1 MLSVE
6 IDMEKVLRH
15 VEKVLPSQ
23 IEKAV
28 KRSLKEATELVKT
41 TAQQEHEYTSRT
53 GKLEREGIMVN
64 IDRASQAGRVYLSKR
79 KVPYGIYQHEGT
91 GVYGRSGRAYNVR
104 PRAKYALRWV
114 SKNGFAYSRGH
125 QIRGIKPDPFLY
137 NALNK
142 TRRDIIRIFQRHI
155 GNAARG

>member
-15 VEKVLPSQ
+15 VEKVLPVQ

-28 KRSLKEATELVKT
+28 NRSLKEATELVKT

-53 GKLEREGIMVN
+53 GKLEREGIATEITKNEGKVML
-64 IDRASQAGRVYLSKR
+64 DK

-104 PRAKYALRWV
+104 PKAKYALCWV
-114 SKNGFAYSRGH
+114 AKNGFAYSRGH

-142 TRRDIIRIFQRHI
+142 NRRDIIRIFQRHV

>member
-6 IDMEKVLRH
+6 IDMEKVLRR
-15 VEKVLPSQ
+15 VEKILPAQ

-28 KRSLKEATELVKT
+28 NRSLKEATELVKT

-53 GKLEREGIMVN
+53 GKLESEGIATEITKNEGKVML
-64 IDRASQAGRVYLSKR
+64 DK

-104 PRAKYALRWV
+104 PKAKYALRWV
-114 SKNGFAYSRGH
+114 AKNGFAYSRGH

-142 TRRDIIRIFQRHI
+142 NHRDIIRIFQRHVSE
-155 GNAARG
+155 AARG

>member
-6 IDMEKVLRH
+6 IDMEKVLRRI
-15 VEKVLPSQ
+15 EKVLPEQ

-28 KRSLKEATELVKT
+28 NWSLKEATELVKT

-53 GKLEREGIMVN
+53 GKLEREGIATEIKNNEGKVML
-64 IDRASQAGRVYLSKR
+64 DK

-114 SKNGFAYSRGH
+114 AKDGFAYSRGH

-137 NALNK
+137 KALDKNRK
-142 TRRDIIRIFQRHI
+142 EIIRIFQRRV
-155 GNAARG
+155 NETARG